1 MLLYRCNIYAYSYPG
16 NSSDHRRKYMYTDP
30 LSQLLRLNTLL
41 KTIKRMGG
49 LILAWLSQTIIQH
62 LCDKIYMGQHVFVY
76 PKTRKEAEVMI
87 RMTKEHEGKPR
98 VPPNESIDTVDQ
110 HIVDIIQTVQP

>member
-1 MLLYRCNIYAYSYPG
+1 
-16 NSSDHRRKYMYTDP
+16 
-30 LSQLLRLNTLL
+30 
-41 KTIKRMGG
+41 
-49 LILAWLSQTIIQH
+49 
-62 LCDKIYMGQHVFVY
+62 MGQHVFVY